1 MNKYIFRLRSIM
13 SLSVGRA
20 DGNILHFIKEYLQS
34 RGLLKQDF
42 LAVQGR
48 RKVEYWSEEQF
59 WQDVIRSERIYATCQ
74 VKLKEFS
81 LAQWIPRAPGQYY
94 TLEARES
101 RNNAEHF
108 IKSRSRNQA
117 RNTDYIVFDPY
128 GKSQMVKGG
137 VGCLRLTQK
146 QVGNETLHFLC
157 ATSSGVTHKGLVV
170 ALRQELYE
178 KLIADIEQHGGVY
191 CDIFGQVRYWSGE
204 YLLPIY
210 TPRHIPRMYVYVEK
224 IVPLRRADSNIFD
237 VTAAVLFRGE
247 VDGKKGTFFVYSH
260 FNPAKRHSLD
270 HTIEQC
276 VEWMEKNYVRGLYGG
291 KILTDF
297 DEVAPRFEDVS
308 FPVKALMNPKTD
320 ALEVIDMCSRLYER
334 QHFIDKDLVESFVN
348 QVVTEK
354 LTGTSIT
361 IVGELTMNNNEGD
374 TYNVGQA
381 GAVGK
386 YARSD
391 NNTFLQSEQKR
402 TLADAAA
409 EIQQLLKQLEQT
421 NPTATEPEQ
430 VAFINDETTPS
441 FKRRVVGALQASGE
455 TAIDEFILENKYLK
469 VAKAAIKGWLQPG
482 T

>member
-1 MNKYIFRLRSIM
+1 M

-20 DGNILHFIKEYLQS
+20 DYNILHFIKEYLQS

-59 WQDVIRSERIYATCQ
+59 WQDVIRSARIYATCQ

-94 TLEARES
+94 TSEARES
-101 RNNAEHF
+101 RNYAEHF
-108 IKSRSRNQA
+108 IRSRSRNQS
-117 RNTDYIVFDPY
+117 RNAEYIVFDPY
-128 GKSQMVKGG
+128 GKSEMVKGG

-157 ATSSGVTHKGLVV
+157 ATSSGVTHKGLIVS
-170 ALRQELYE
+170 LRQELYE
-178 KLIADIEQHGGVY
+178 KLIADIEQYGGIC
-191 CDIFGQVRYWSGE
+191 CDIFGQVRYWSDKD
-204 YLLPIY
+204 LLPTY
-210 TPRHIPRMYVYVEK
+210 TPRNIPRMYIYAEK
-224 IVPLRRADSNIFD
+224 VVPLRRADSSIFD

-247 VDGKKGTFFVYSH
+247 VDGEEGTFFVYSH

-276 VEWMEKNYVRGLYGG
+276 VDWMEKGYVKELYDG

-308 FPVKALMNPKTD
+308 FPVKALMNPRTD
-320 ALEVIDMCSRLYER
+320 ALEVLDMCSKLYSG
-334 QHFIDKDLVESFVN
+334 QPCIDKGSVESFVS
-348 QVVTEK
+348 QVIVEK
-354 LTGTSIT
+354 STGTSIF
-361 IVGELTMNNNEGD
+361 VGEITMNNNEGD

-391 NNTFLQSEQKR
+391 NNTFIQSEQRR

-421 NPTATEPEQ
+421 NPTATEHEQ
-430 VAFINDETTPS
+430 IAYINDETTPS
-441 FKRRVVGALQASGE
+441 LKRRVVGALQASGE
-455 TAIDEFILENKYLK
+455 AAIDEFILENKYLK
-469 VAKAAIKGWLQPG
+469 VAKAAMKGWLQPG

>member
-1 MNKYIFRLRSIM
+1 M

-20 DGNILHFIKEYLQS
+20 DYNILHFLKEYLQS

-59 WQDVIRSERIYATCQ
+59 WQDVIRSERVYATCQ

-81 LAQWIPRAPGQYY
+81 LTQWIPRAPGQYY
-94 TLEARES
+94 TSAARKS

-108 IKSRSRNQA
+108 IKSRSRHQS
-117 RNTDYIVFDPY
+117 RNTDYVVFDPY
-128 GKSQMVKGG
+128 GKSEMVKGG
-137 VGCLRLTQK
+137 VGCLRLAQK
-146 QVGNETLHFLC
+146 QVGSETLHFLC
-157 ATSSGVTHKGLVV
+157 ATSSGVTHKGLIV

-178 KLIADIEQHGGVY
+178 ELIADIERFGGVC
-191 CDIFGQVRYWSGE
+191 CDVFGQIRYWSGKD
-204 YLLPIY
+204 LLPTY
-210 TPRHIPRMYVYVEK
+210 TPKHIPRMYLYADK
-224 IVPLRRADSNIFD
+224 IIPLRRTDSNIFD
-237 VTAAVLFRGE
+237 VTAAVLFEGK
-247 VDGKKGTFFVYSH
+247 VDGVEGTFFVYSH

-276 VEWMEKNYVRGLYGG
+276 VDWMEKSYVKGLYGG
-291 KILTDF
+291 RILTDF

-320 ALEVIDMCSRLYER
+320 ASEVLDMCSKLYES
-334 QHFIDKDLVESFVN
+334 QSFVDKSLVESLVR
-348 QVVTEK
+348 QVITEK
-354 LTGTSIT
+354 TTGTSIT
-361 IVGELTMNNNEGD
+361 IVGELTMNNEGD

-421 NPTATEPEQ
+421 NPTATEHEQ
-430 VAFINDETTPS
+430 IAYIDDETTPS
-441 FKRRVVGALQASGE
+441 FKRRVAGAIQASGE
-455 TAIDEFILENKYLK
+455 AAIDEFILENKYLK